1 MKTREELSWFS
12 LMRQPQEPLAPEGVP
27 LDGGA
32 LDEWRQRFRPFLNYL
47 RRKEV
52 VVALSGGGM
61 AMACHVSVLRVL
73 ELLGVPISRVYGT
86 SAGAVVGGLYSAG
99 MSTAEMEQMM
109 LDIRSPDD
117 LFGFAARLPGL
128 RLMTGAVVR
137 TLTRPSLEQSG
148 IYSRSRIEE
157 YVEGLMNK
165 YLGGVPTMGDLKS
178 DFACLAFD
186 IGTGRPDAG
195 EMATKKI
202 FSRERTP
209 DVRLDDAIGASMSI
223 PGAFTPKKLGDRFYI
238 DGGAVEHLPITTAV
252 EDWLARRRRFGKRQ
266 VIIAV
271 DLGYSGA
278 APLEETVCS
287 PTDLVMYSNTIQ
299 SRAITQ
305 YSLQR
310 CHHPRKGTSVVL
322 IRPKLFSIRL
332 CEIEK
337 IPAALYTA
345 YENTIEQLSGQRFLE
360 RTEDEME
367 RGTRFLGLERTRP
380 RGR

>member
-117 LFGFAARLPGL
+117 LFG
-128 RLMTGAVVR
+128 
-137 TLTRPSLEQSG
+137 
-148 IYSRSRIEE
+148 
-157 YVEGLMNK
+157 

-287 PTDLVMYSNTIQ
+287 PTDLVMYSNTSP

-360 RTEDEME
+360 RTEEEME